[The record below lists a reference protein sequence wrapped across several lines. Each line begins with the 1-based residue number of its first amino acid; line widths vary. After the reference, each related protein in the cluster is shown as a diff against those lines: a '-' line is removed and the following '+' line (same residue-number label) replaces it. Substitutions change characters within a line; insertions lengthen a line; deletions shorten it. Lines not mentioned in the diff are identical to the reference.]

1 MAKKIVSA
9 AGRFS
14 NSTSSGSDDSFKAK
28 NIGDY
33 TVAKKVEGKY
43 RMARILYI
51 VGFFAVIIL
60 VIALFGVIIP
70 GGYGVMAGLAM
81 SGLGGWML
89 WFFTRRYVEI
99 EYSYAIENGEL
110 ICTEIYGNKSD
121 KLLLRTKIS
130 NIERTAPYEEPYK
143 AEADAFD
150 MKDRIYLISSPS
162 SDQIYF
168 SIYKKEDGSK
178 GVVFYEGS
186 TKTIGAFKYYNSQ
199 NTVVKELRR

>member
-14 NSTSSGSDDSFKAK
+14 NSTSSGTDDSFKAK
-28 NIGDY
+28 NVGDY

-43 RMARILYI
+43 RLARILYI
-51 VGFFAVIIL
+51 VGFIAVIVL
-60 VIALFGVIIP
+60 VIALLSIP
-70 GGYGVMAGLAM
+70 LGSYGVLAGLAL

-89 WFFTRRYVEI
+89 WFFTHRYVEI

-121 KLLLRTKIS
+121 KLLLHTKIS
-130 NIERTAPYEEPYK
+130 NVERTAPYEDPYK

-186 TKTIGAFKYYNSQ
+186 TKTIQAFKYYNSQ

>member
-89 WFFTRRYVEI
+89 
-99 EYSYAIENGEL
+99 
-110 ICTEIYGNKSD
+110 
-121 KLLLRTKIS
+121 
-130 NIERTAPYEEPYK
+130 
-143 AEADAFD
+143 
-150 MKDRIYLISSPS
+150 
-162 SDQIYF
+162 
-168 SIYKKEDGSK
+168 
-178 GVVFYEGS
+178 
-186 TKTIGAFKYYNSQ
+186 
-199 NTVVKELRR
+199 

>member
-14 NSTSSGSDDSFKAK
+14 NSTSSGTDDSFKAK
-28 NIGDY
+28 NVGDY

-43 RMARILYI
+43 RLARILYI
-51 VGFFAVIIL
+51 VGFIAVIVL
-60 VIALFGVIIP
+60 VIFLLSIP
-70 GGYGVMAGLAM
+70 LDFYGVLAGLAL

-89 WFFTRRYVEI
+89 WFFTHRYLEI

-121 KLLLRTKIS
+121 KLLLHTKIS
-130 NIERTAPYEEPYK
+130 NVERTAPYEDPYK

-186 TKTIGAFKYYNSQ
+186 TKTIQAFKYYNSQ

>member
-14 NSTSSGSDDSFKAK
+14 NSTSNGTDDSFKAK
-28 NIGDY
+28 NVGDY

-43 RMARILYI
+43 RLARILYI
-51 VGFFAVIIL
+51 VGFL
-60 VIALFGVIIP
+60 GVIVA
-70 GGYGVMAGLAM
+70 VMALLGAFLDAFGWLAGLAL
-81 SGLGGWML
+81 SGLGGWIL
-89 WFFTRRYVEI
+89 WFFTHRYVEI

-121 KLLLRTKIS
+121 KLLLHTKIS
-130 NIERTAPYEEPYK
+130 NIEKTAPYEDPYK

-186 TKTIGAFKYYNSQ
+186 NKTLQAFKYYNSQ
-199 NTVVKELRR
+199 NTVVKEMRR

>member
-14 NSTSSGSDDSFKAK
+14 NSTSNGTDDSFKAK
-28 NIGDY
+28 NVGDY

-43 RMARILYI
+43 RLARILYI
-51 VGFFAVIIL
+51 VGFIAVIVL
-60 VIALFGVIIP
+60 VIVLLSIP
-70 GGYGVMAGLAM
+70 LDFYGVLAGLAL
-81 SGLGGWML
+81 SGLGGWIL
-89 WFFTRRYVEI
+89 WYFTHRYVDI

-121 KLLLRTKIS
+121 KLLLHTKIS
-130 NIERTAPYEEPYK
+130 NVERTAPYEDPYK

-178 GVVFYEGS
+178 GVIFYEGS
-186 TKTIGAFKYYNSQ
+186 TKTIQAFKYYNSQ

>member
-14 NSTSSGSDDSFKAK
+14 NSTSNGSDDSYKAT

-33 TVAKKVEGKY
+33 TVPKKVEGNY
-43 RMARILYI
+43 RLARILYI
-51 VGFFAVIIL
+51 VVFIAVILGIIVL
-60 VIALFGVIIP
+60 CTALLNVAGF
-70 GGYGVMAGLAM
+70 MASTALSAV
-81 SGLGGWML
+81 GGWAL
-89 WFFTRRYVEI
+89 WFFTHRYVDI

-121 KLLLRTKIS
+121 KLLLRTKMS
-130 NIERTAPYEEPYK
+130 NIEKTAPYEDPYK

-150 MKDRIYLISSPS
+150 AKDRIYLISSPS

-186 TKTIGAFKYYNSQ
+186 SKTIRAFKYYNSQ

>member
-14 NSTSSGSDDSFKAK
+14 NSTSNGSDDSFKAK

-168 SIYKKEDGSK
+168 SIYKKEDGTK
-178 GVVFYEGS
+178 GVVF
-186 TKTIGAFKYYNSQ
+186 
-199 NTVVKELRR
+199 

>member
-28 NIGDY
+28 NVGDY

-43 RMARILYI
+43 RLARILYI
-51 VGFFAVIIL
+51 FGFFAVIIL

-121 KLLLRTKIS
+121 KLLLHTKIS
-130 NIERTAPYEEPYK
+130 NIEKTAPYEDPYK

-168 SIYKKEDGSK
+168 SIYSELVSLRALGPK
-178 GVVFYEGS
+178 
-186 TKTIGAFKYYNSQ
+186 SQ
-199 NTVVKELRR
+199 RAPVHS

>member
-14 NSTSSGSDDSFKAK
+14 NSTSTGSDDSFKAT

-43 RMARILYI
+43 LLAKILYL
-51 VGFFAVIIL
+51 VGFVAVLVAVMVIL
-60 VIALFGVIIP
+60 SIP
-70 GGYGVMAGLAM
+70 LGSYGVLAGLAM
-81 SGLGGWML
+81 SGIGGWIL
-89 WFFTRRYVEI
+89 WFFTHRYVEI

-121 KLLLRTKIS
+121 KLLLRTKMS
-130 NIERTAPYEEPYK
+130 NIEKTAPYEDPYK

-150 MKDRIYLISSPS
+150 EKDRIYLISSPS

-186 TKTIGAFKYYNSQ
+186 NKTIRAFKYYNSQ

>member
-14 NSTSSGSDDSFKAK
+14 NSTSSGTDDSFKAK
-28 NIGDY
+28 NVGDY

-43 RMARILYI
+43 RLARILYI
-51 VGFFAVIIL
+51 FGFV
-60 VIALFGVIIP
+60 GVIIAVMAIL
-70 GGYGVMAGLAM
+70 GAFLNAFGVLAGLAL
-81 SGLGGWML
+81 SGLGGWIL
-89 WFFTRRYVEI
+89 WFFTHRYVEI

-121 KLLLRTKIS
+121 KLLLHTKIS
-130 NIERTAPYEEPYK
+130 NVERTAPYEDPYK

-186 TKTIGAFKYYNSQ
+186 NKTLQAFKYYNSQ
-199 NTVVKELRR
+199 NTVVKEMRR